1 MRRKIGKFYVYVW
14 QMKKLAQAD
23 LGSAKASAVPAK
35 VRLMA
40 NREVSWS
47 LIFLTQSISCA
58 RS

>member
-1 MRRKIGKFYVYVW
+1 
-14 QMKKLAQAD
+14 MKKLAQAD

-47 LIFLTQSISCA
+47 SIFLTQSISCA
-58 RS
+58 RSWLG